1 MILYQRIC
9 FCKPNKGFDGGNHNW
24 CLIDKHEQQSSF
36 RPVNSQVNE
45 PLLCN
50 YTGNFYIFIPFFYS
64 LYSAKSPLMNN
75 RAKPCLEGMD
85 KIQFE
90 QEKHTKNELFG
101 PTNTLYKIM
110 TTEAELVEEIKW
122 MDAKNKASQDT
133 AIKEMH
139 ESNVT
144 RLLAFE
150 KYKQDMISE

>member
-1 MILYQRIC
+1 M
-9 FCKPNKGFDGGNHNW
+9 
-24 CLIDKHEQQSSF
+24 
-36 RPVNSQVNE
+36 
-45 PLLCN
+45 
-50 YTGNFYIFIPFFYS
+50 FFYF

-101 PTNTLYKIM
+101 PSNTLYKIIK
-110 TTEAELVEEIKW
+110 TEAELVEAIEW
-122 MDAKNKASQDT
+122 LDAENKASDDT
-133 AIKEMH
+133 AIKDMH